1 MRYVAARG
9 LRGLPMSAPRIS
21 DSQKVTVML
30 RGLFIFVI
38 AYQTGIPVNN
48 YLMPVPTHSLE
59 RKMAVS
65 VTRTPLSQLHPLNW
79 AYKFQP
85 KWENTRG
92 KEKKLHIVINS
103 ARVQGLKIIGTERMI
118 LRVSTKTPH
127 ELVSLYNSL
136 LSSHPPRFVP
146 YSPIL

>member
-65 VTRTPLSQLHPLNW
+65 VTRTPLSQLHPLN
-79 AYKFQP
+79 
-85 KWENTRG
+85 
-92 KEKKLHIVINS
+92 
-103 ARVQGLKIIGTERMI
+103 
-118 LRVSTKTPH
+118 
-127 ELVSLYNSL
+127 
-136 LSSHPPRFVP
+136 
-146 YSPIL
+146 